1 MAAILAVPNDPRCK
15 SGHLLFKLE
24 EIMKKEEL
32 KPGDEI
38 PKFCPNCKKETKCK
52 YNGVQEHFITNK
64 PWRKLFT
71 CKECKFTFGEGV

>member
-1 MAAILAVPNDPRCK
+1 MN
-15 SGHLLFKLE
+15 
-24 EIMKKEEL
+24 KKEL

-52 YNGVQEHFITNK
+52 YNGIQEHFITKK

-71 CKECKFTFGEGV
+71 CKECRFTFGEEV